1 MNSKKKWNVEDTC
14 KLIEL
19 YRESPILWDPTNL
32 NYKNK
37 FKKADAL
44 KEIGVSL
51 NTDAN
56 EIDRKLKNVCSQY
69 SRERRMYKAM
79 KKSGAG
85 RDFRAKWFGYDLMAF
100 LQDKNK
106 PRKLREAGLNAEIE
120 VKIYKNF
127 TKLIIFSIKCLL
139 FKKKNL

>member
-1 MNSKKKWNVEDTC
+1 MNTKKKWNVDDTC

-19 YRESPILWDPTNL
+19 YRESPILWDATNL

-44 KEIGVSL
+44 KEIGMQLS
-51 NTDAN
+51 TDTN
-56 EIDRKLKNVCSQY
+56 EIDRKLKNVYSQY
-69 SRERRMYKAM
+69 SRERRAYKAM

-85 RDFRAKWFGYDLMAF
+85 RDFRAKWFGYDLMSF

-106 PRKLREAGLNAEIE
+106 PRKSREAGLTEGSQ
-120 VKIYKNF
+120 VKIMFFSTISYN
-127 TKLIIFSIKCLL
+127 IFGVCHMV
-139 FKKKNL
+139 

>member
-1 MNSKKKWNVEDTC
+1 MSSKKKWNTEDTC

-19 YRESPILWDPTNL
+19 YRESPILWDATNL

-44 KEIGVSL
+44 KEIGIAL

-69 SRERRMYKAM
+69 SRERRSYKAM
-79 KKSGAG
+79 KKSGSA
-85 RDFRAKWFGYDLMAF
+85 RDFRAKWFGYDLMSF

-106 PRKLREAGLNAEIE
+106 PRKSREAGFSTEIE
-120 VKIYKNF
+120 VKIIFF
-127 TKLIIFSIKCLL
+127 TAISVCY
-139 FKKKNL
+139 